1 MKALLKNRIAAIALV
16 ALFSVAFSA
25 PALAN
30 NEKNKKDS
38 APVELKYLGK
48 YNNQPVFEVSF
59 VNGKDEVSEFIVTIR
74 DNENNVLYR
83 DIVKAGTASKK
94 YLLDT
99 QEADDVALQFEIT
112 EKKSNRTAVYQ
123 INKSARIVEHLAVNK
138 L

>member
-1 MKALLKNRIAAIALV
+1 MKALFNPRIVTIALV
-16 ALFSVAFSA
+16 ALFTVAFTA

-30 NEKNKKDS
+30 NEKDA

-59 VNGKDEVSEFIVTIR
+59 VNAKVEGSEYIVVIR
-74 DNENNVLYR
+74 DSENNVLYK
-83 DIVKAGTASKK
+83 DVVKPGTLTRK

-99 QEADDVALQFEIT
+99 ENVSDVAVQFEIT
-112 EKKSNRTAVYQ
+112 EKKSNKTSVYAV
-123 INKSARIVEHLAVNK
+123 NKSSRIVEDLAVNK